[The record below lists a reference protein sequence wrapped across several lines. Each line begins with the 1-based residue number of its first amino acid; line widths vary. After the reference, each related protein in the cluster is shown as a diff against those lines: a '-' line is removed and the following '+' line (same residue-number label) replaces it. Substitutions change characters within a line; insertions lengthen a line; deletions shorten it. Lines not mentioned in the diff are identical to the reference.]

1 MLLLRIVRQPRLM
14 VAFSLLALLGAC
26 ASAPVQQ
33 VEPVQP
39 ELIAELPA
47 NILSF
52 DFQGF
57 KFFDNAGDGYTV
69 RYSNSR
75 KQRLADVYIYAVAED
90 NQQLNHDQ
98 LVLGSTR
105 ATMQAISE
113 AVRQGVYANF
123 NVIGAATHT
132 RGMRTVARVEATY
145 LRQNLASYTL
155 VYQSE
160 YNGTLMKIR
169 MSMPDNESNRANGE
183 WDHFASQVFD
193 LIVTDIDNG
202 HMNADPQLQQV
213 ERQPGGP
220 SS

>member
-1 MLLLRIVRQPRLM
+1 
-14 VAFSLLALLGAC
+14 
-26 ASAPVQQ
+26 
-33 VEPVQP
+33 
-39 ELIAELPA
+39 
-47 NILSF
+47 
-52 DFQGF
+52 
-57 KFFDNAGDGYTV
+57 
-69 RYSNSR
+69 
-75 KQRLADVYIYAVAED
+75 
-90 NQQLNHDQ
+90 
-98 LVLGSTR
+98 
-105 ATMQAISE
+105 MQAISE